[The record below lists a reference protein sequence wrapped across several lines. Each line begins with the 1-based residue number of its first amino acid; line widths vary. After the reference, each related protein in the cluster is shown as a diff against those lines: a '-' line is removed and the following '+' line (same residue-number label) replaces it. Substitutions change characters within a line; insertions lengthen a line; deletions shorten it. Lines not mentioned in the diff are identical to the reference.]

1 MDEQERIHERIRL
14 ANRDPYGYVIP
25 VGPIRLVA
33 AVTDTGMIGCRAF
46 DIAALQNFGIPA
58 AIIRGNEGVPIGT
71 VEDLLNGA
79 VAEANPEAV
88 RRRIEVGMTGRE
100 ALDRI

>member
-14 ANRDPYGYVIP
+14 ANKDAYGYVIP

-46 DIAALQNFGIPA
+46 DIEALQNFGIPA
-58 AIIRGNEGVPIGT
+58 AIITAKGGTPIGT
-71 VEDLLNGA
+71 IEDLLGGTVTA
-79 VAEANPEAV
+79 ANLEAV
-88 RRRIEVGMTGRE
+88 RHRIEVGMRGRE
-100 ALDRI
+100 TLDRM